1 MSPQRLSKYSF
12 LPHQVR
18 CIRGGGGHV
27 LILDTNGRVH
37 ACGWNN
43 RGQLGLDSTEECH
56 NEFSMVPSE
65 FFEVCPNQSVCQTTG
80 CLMP

>member
-12 LPHQVR
+12 VPHQVR

-56 NEFSMVPSE
+56 NEFSMVPTE
-65 FFEVCPNQSVCQTTG
+65 FFEVCPRTVLFGKQAA
-80 CLMP
+80 

>member
-1 MSPQRLSKYSF
+1 MTPQRVTRCSF
-12 LPHQVR
+12 AAPQVR
-18 CIRGGGGHV
+18 FIRGGGGHV

-56 NEFSMVPSE
+56 NEFKMIPTE
-65 FFEVCPNQSVCQTTG
+65 FFGVSEKNVQSS
-80 CLMP
+80 